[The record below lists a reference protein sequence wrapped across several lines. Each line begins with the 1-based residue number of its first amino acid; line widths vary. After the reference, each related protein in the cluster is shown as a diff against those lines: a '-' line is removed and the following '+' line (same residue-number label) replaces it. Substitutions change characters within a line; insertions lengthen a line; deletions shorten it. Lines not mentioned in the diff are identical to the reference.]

1 MERTSDVTA
10 YIGFACFFGTTVNAA
25 FNVVS
30 LVYAGNVAWDALFP
44 TLLQWWVPNALAA
57 LVITPFIVTWATPS
71 TIRWNSRLTVEAVL
85 CGTGLVL
92 GTLISFNS
100 WFVYGIQNY
109 PLAYLPF
116 PFVKIRA
123 ANADAPD
130 AQQYFAGR
138 RLRNR
143 ADGEVEFA
151 GRSAFN
157 HAHGKTS
164 AQLELVVGAWI
175 HELLVPRWR
184 PCQYAKLARCSRL
197 VNLSD
202 KL

>member
-1 MERTSDVTA
+1 MHA
-10 YIGFACFFGTTVNAA
+10 QHCYI
-25 FNVVS
+25 
-30 LVYAGNVAWDALFP
+30 DA
-44 TLLQWWVPNALAA
+44 TIGLAA
-57 LVITPFIVTWATPS
+57 SAGDARAARQ
-71 TIRWNSRLTVEAVL
+71 IRHHADDIAGAEFAAGVRRGDFGADFVAHDARIRDK
-85 CGTGLVL
+85 GLVA
-92 GTLISFNS
+92 FED
-100 WFVYGIQNY
+100 
-109 PLAYLPF
+109 
-116 PFVKIRA
+116 VKIRA

-143 ADGEVEFA
+143 TVGEVEFA